1 MLLKKIKKKIY
12 SNFIN
17 FLILIL
23 SLINKLFYKSFKNRK
38 DFFPILSDRMQK
50 YFYFNRNIEGIKIN
64 FFCPSEKSYLRM
76 MLIDQTQQEV
86 FDWVK
91 NFKSDSKIIFWDIG
105 SNVGIYAIFASL
117 KYENIETFAIEPSFS
132 NTRVL
137 SRNISLNNLSDK
149 ISIIQLPLSN
159 QANKFVYFNETIF
172 TEGGALSFLDYENK
186 SDYNYEFHVSD
197 TDLYKQN
204 NKTSNR
210 YKLVSSSIDDLI
222 EKNLLKIP
230 THIKIDV
237 DGLEKLILE
246 GGKKM
251 LQNEKVR
258 EIVIEL
264 EPCKKDTLIG
274 IDNILK
280 LNNFKLI
287 WAKRGL
293 KEIKESEIKNFKSTL
308 NALYSRN
315 PI

>member
-1 MLLKKIKKKIY
+1 
-12 SNFIN
+12 
-17 FLILIL
+17 
-23 SLINKLFYKSFKNRK
+23 
-38 DFFPILSDRMQK
+38 MQK
-50 YFYFNRNIEGIKIN
+50 YFYFKRNIEGIKIN
-64 FFCPSEKSYLRM
+64 FYCPSKKSYLRM

-91 NFKSDSKIIFWDIG
+91 NFKLDSKIIFWDIG
-105 SNVGIYAIFASL
+105 SNIGIYAIFASL

-132 NTRVL
+132 NTWVL

-172 TEGGALSFLDYENK
+172 TEGSALSFLDYKNK
-186 SDYNYEFHVSD
+186 SDYDYEFHLSD

-204 NKTSNR
+204 NKICNR

-264 EPCKKDTLIG
+264 EPCKKDKLIG

-287 WAKRGL
+287 WAKRDL